1 MLPKESLRLY
11 PPGGIFGRK
20 AIADDELGGYRIPA
34 NSLIIVSPY
43 ATQHHPDYW
52 PDPERFD
59 PERFT
64 PERSADRSHYAYFPF
79 SSGPRM
85 CIGSSFA
92 MMEAQLI
99 LATIA
104 QRYQLR
110 LVPGHPVE
118 PQMKVTLRPKFG
130 LRMTIHER

>member
-1 MLPKESLRLY
+1 
-11 PPGGIFGRK
+11 
-20 AIADDELGGYRIPA
+20 
-34 NSLIIVSPY
+34 
-43 ATQHHPDYW
+43 
-52 PDPERFD
+52 
-59 PERFT
+59 
-64 PERSADRSHYAYFPF
+64 
-79 SSGPRM
+79 M

-118 PQMKVTLRPKFG
+118 PQMKVTLRPKYG
-130 LRMTIHER
+130 LRMTIQRRERSSQA